1 MPREKHSY
9 GFENT
14 QPLQAKPVYENS
26 NPRHY
31 STGEILWDGVK
42 DFTSTII
49 DEAIYPATTVGEF
62 IADVVIAKDYYDQMN
77 ETGKKLVS
85 VYGSGQAANI
95 DNYDHPLL
103 QYQLSKISPD
113 SQRNRILLGYTKE
126 GWDYFKK
133 ILNNQSHQSIIE
145 DSKKYLKNNLLG
157 SILGQNNSD
166 KSCLE
171 LLDYLR
177 TPNMRKQNIW

>member
-1 MPREKHSY
+1 
-9 GFENT
+9 
-14 QPLQAKPVYENS
+14 
-26 NPRHY
+26 
-31 STGEILWDGVK
+31 
-42 DFTSTII
+42 
-49 DEAIYPATTVGEF
+49 
-62 IADVVIAKDYYDQMN
+62 MN
-77 ETGKKLVS
+77 DKN
-85 VYGSGQAANI
+85 A
-95 DNYDHPLL
+95 
-103 QYQLSKISPD
+103 
-113 SQRNRILLGYTKE
+113 KE

-145 DSKKYLKNNLLG
+145 DSKKDLQNNLLG